1 MVSQHRPEEYEGS
14 HEDVKQLHSMGYA
27 QELARRMSGFSNFAI
42 SFSIIC
48 ILAGGITSFQ
58 AAFSGAGG
66 ASVGIGWPLS
76 CVFSLIVAA
85 SMGQIGSA
93 YPTAGGLYHWSSI
106 LGGRGWGWATAWFNL
121 LGLIF
126 VVSSVDV
133 GVWYLFVNMI
143 GTNYLGINAAAMIPD
158 STKSFGEQFASGA
171 YWVQAVAVIV
181 IVASQALFNHIGIRA
196 TTILTDFS
204 GYLIFV
210 VAIILTVGLLAY
222 APSIDIGRLFTFT
235 NNTGDAGGG
244 VWPQSS
250 LLMAFL
256 LGLLL
261 PAYTITGFDASAHT
275 SEETRH
281 AAVNVPRGMLRAV
294 FWSFL
299 FGWIMICSFVLAMP
313 SVSDG
318 AKQGGN
324 VFYWLMGGSGMP
336 GAVKALLYIGIVIAN
351 YLCALAGLTSLS
363 RMIFAFARDGG
374 FPFSKFLRRV
384 SPAHRTPVNAIWVG
398 AILAFLS
405 TLYTPAFLTLAA
417 GCAIFLYLSY
427 VMPVAAGF
435 LAEGKT
441 WTTKGPFQL
450 GTWSKPFAV
459 VSVMGALLL
468 YFIGVQPP
476 NDDLLKYTGGLLVI
490 MAILWFGVAQR
501 KFPGPPIGDMIA
513 KRQAEILAEEK
524 AVGEVH

>member
-1 MVSQHRPEEYEGS
+1 
-14 HEDVKQLHSMGYA
+14 
-27 QELARRMSGFSNFAI
+27 
-42 SFSIIC
+42 
-48 ILAGGITSFQ
+48 
-58 AAFSGAGG
+58 
-66 ASVGIGWPLS
+66 
-76 CVFSLIVAA
+76 
-85 SMGQIGSA
+85 
-93 YPTAGGLYHWSSI
+93 
-106 LGGRGWGWATAWFNL
+106 
-121 LGLIF
+121 
-126 VVSSVDV
+126 
-133 GVWYLFVNMI
+133 
-143 GTNYLGINAAAMIPD
+143 
-158 STKSFGEQFASGA
+158 
-171 YWVQAVAVIV
+171 
-181 IVASQALFNHIGIRA
+181 
-196 TTILTDFS
+196 
-204 GYLIFV
+204 
-210 VAIILTVGLLAY
+210 
-222 APSIDIGRLFTFT
+222 
-235 NNTGDAGGG
+235 
-244 VWPQSS
+244 
-250 LLMAFL
+250 
-256 LGLLL
+256 
-261 PAYTITGFDASAHT
+261 
-275 SEETRH
+275 
-281 AAVNVPRGMLRAV
+281 
-294 FWSFL
+294 
-299 FGWIMICSFVLAMP
+299 
-313 SVSDG
+313 
-318 AKQGGN
+318 
-324 VFYWLMGGSGMP
+324 MP

-501 KFPGPPIGDMIA
+501 KFPGPPIGEMIA
-513 KRQAEILAEEK
+513 KRQTEILAEEK
-524 AVGEVH
+524 AVGEVQ